1 MESLIFGGR
10 ARLCAAAVS
19 LILAGIA
26 TLDTPAHAN
35 TIMEERKLPMRFSW
49 HDRND
54 NDPFARVLCVA
65 QCKGW
70 ISAIGVVTGDTEK
83 EFDEFARG
91 RNLEGAT
98 VVLDSS
104 GGSVLDAIELGRR
117 WRKLGMQTAVGI
129 TFETQTAQGG
139 ERSGILSEAYCES
152 MCAFL
157 LLSGTRRVIPDGA
170 HIRVHQIW
178 LGDRVDNAKASTY
191 SAQDLMIVQRD
202 AGRLT
207 RFTFEMGG
215 TGELLDMALSVPPWE
230 PLRELSYDELRR
242 TNVIN
247 TDVINTDVKA
257 PDAIA
262 SKDDGTSSSARVSDL
277 IAKLYRDRVKADA
290 AESGDTAVMPPRRT
304 AEALPPTGGIATEQK

>member
-1 MESLIFGGR
+1 LFVVSLIFGGR
-10 ARLCAAAVS
+10 ARVCAAAVS

-35 TIMEERKLPMRFSW
+35 TIMEERKLPMRFGW

-54 NDPFARVLCVA
+54 SDPLARVLCVA

-70 ISAIGVVTGDTEK
+70 ISAVGVVTGDTEK

-129 TFETQTAQGG
+129 TFETQTPQG

-157 LLSGTRRVIPDGA
+157 LLSGTRRVVPDGA

-207 RFTFEMGG
+207 RFAFEMGG

-247 TDVINTDVKA
+247 ADIIRTDIMA
-257 PDAIA
+257 M
-262 SKDDGTSSSARVSDL
+262 SKDDGASSSVRVSDL
-277 IAKLYRDRVKADA
+277 IAKLYHDKVKADA
-290 AESGDTAVMPPRRT
+290 VESGDLAAAPPRRT
-304 AEALPPTGGIATEQK
+304 AEALPPTGGLATEQK